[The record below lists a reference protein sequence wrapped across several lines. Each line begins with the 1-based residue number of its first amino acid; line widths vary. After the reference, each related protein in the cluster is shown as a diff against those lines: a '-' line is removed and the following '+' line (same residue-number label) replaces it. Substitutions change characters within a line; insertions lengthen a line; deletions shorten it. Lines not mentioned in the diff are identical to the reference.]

1 MSHSHTASCVQNLKY
16 QLAIFDF
23 DGTLANSFPF
33 FASVF
38 NELAG
43 QYRFKQIQLHE
54 IETLRHATPRQIMQH
69 VGMASWK
76 LPLVSRGFI
85 RRMRQN
91 AHQIELFDHISDS
104 LKFLANSGVRL
115 AIVSSNS
122 RENVAAILGAELFAL
137 FGQVYCG
144 MSIFGKTAH
153 LKKILKKT
161 GVAAQHAIYI
171 GDQETDAEAAAQANM
186 AFGAVSWGYG
196 SLQAL
201 RQHHR
206 VLEFVTGHDLRQLA

>member
-1 MSHSHTASCVQNLKY
+1 MQSAKY
-16 QLAIFDF
+16 QLVIFDF

-38 NELAG
+38 GELAE
-43 QYRFKQIQLHE
+43 QYRFKKIEGHE
-54 IETLRHATPRQIMQH
+54 IEALRHATPRQIMQH
-69 VGMASWK
+69 VGMSSWK

-85 RRMRQN
+85 RRMQQQ
-91 AHQIELFDHISDS
+91 AHQIELFDHIGDS
-104 LKFLANSGVRL
+104 LKFLASSGVQL

-122 RENVAAILGAELFAL
+122 RANVAAILGPELFAL

-144 MSIFGKTAH
+144 MSIFGKATH
-153 LKKILKKT
+153 LKKMLKKT
-161 GVAAQHAIYI
+161 GITPQRAIYI
-171 GDQETDAEAAAQANM
+171 GDQETDAEAAAQANI

-201 RQHHR
+201 RQHER
-206 VLEFVTGHDLRQLA
+206 VLEFVSGDELRQLA